1 MNLGTLK
8 APAGASHSRKRLG
21 RGDGSGHGGTAGR
34 GDKGQRARSGGK
46 VRRGFEGGQM
56 PLARRLPKRGFKNP
70 FRREF
75 ATVNLDQL
83 KGFPQGAVVDA
94 DALIREG
101 IVFGGAE
108 RIKILG
114 RGELP
119 HPLSIKMEYI
129 SRSARKK
136 IEAAGGTVIEVA

>member
-1 MNLGTLK
+1 
-8 APAGASHSRKRLG
+8 
-21 RGDGSGHGGTAGR
+21 
-34 GDKGQRARSGGK
+34 
-46 VRRGFEGGQM
+46 M

-83 KGFPQGAVVDA
+83 KGFPKGAVVDA
-94 DALIREG
+94 EALVREG
-101 IVFGGAE
+101 IVFSGAE

-114 RGELP
+114 RGELL